1 MKHANHTV
9 TYFPLDKD
17 GKTGPPVILR
27 GVSWT
32 HKTVSS
38 AADKGALL
46 SKVVV
51 CRIPLE
57 NAPAG
62 FVAKDGAMLVCG
74 VLEAEG
80 LTDASLKH
88 QYGAVTVKAVSDNR
102 DGLAPHW
109 KLEAV

>member
-1 MKHANHTV
+1 MKHANQTA
-9 TYFPLDKD
+9 TYFPLNKD
-17 GKTGPPVILR
+17 GKAESSVILQ

-46 SKVVV
+46 SKVVI
-51 CRIPLE
+51 CRIPVE

-62 FVAKDGAMLVCG
+62 FVAKEGAMLVRG
-74 VLEAEG
+74 ALEMTG
-80 LTDASLKH
+80 LTDSSLKH
-88 QYGAVTVKAVSDNR
+88 QHGAVTIKAVSDNR